1 MSGAVRFVF
10 PKLKLEQLIR
20 APGGLPVVEALAAA
34 EANLETLRPTCLA
47 ELMDL
52 LVEAETT
59 FARLGPDADPAVLD
73 ELYRI
78 SVRGIG
84 SGAVCGAPDVDDAL
98 GSLCDLVD
106 QALTAGGGACDAIG
120 VHIRSWRLL
129 MDPNLPKPG
138 AAAILAG
145 LRKLSAH
152 VAAGAA

>member
-1 MSGAVRFVF
+1 MSGSARFVF
-10 PKLKLEQLIR
+10 PKLKLEQLMR

-47 ELMDL
+47 ELMAL
-52 LVEAETT
+52 LVEAETA
-59 FARLGPDADPAVLD
+59 FARLGPDAELAVLD

-106 QALTAGGGACDAIG
+106 QALTGGSTNRDAFHAGS
-120 VHIRSWRLL
+120 IR
-129 MDPNLPKPG
+129 LPVNTRPLTR
-138 AAAILAG
+138 AL
-145 LRKLSAH
+145 
-152 VAAGAA
+152 VAL